1 MISNFGKAPP
11 AYPDQEYPPGFY
23 TEMLSKHA
31 HSAIQTYFKL
41 WKIKDKE
48 NYVYVFK
55 DEIQNFLA
63 VKKPK
68 FFDDLTDISNEG
80 LLNWKETKKE
90 SEDMGR
96 TLITIELVGWSDEY
110 NDY

>member
-1 MISNFGKAPP
+1 MINNFGKGAL
-11 AYPDQEYPPGFY
+11 AHPDLDYPPGFY

-48 NYVYVFK
+48 NYVYIFK
-55 DEIQNFLA
+55 DEIQKLLA

-80 LLNWKETKKE
+80 LLNWKEEKQET
-90 SEDMGR
+90 EDMLR
-96 TLITIELVGWSDEY
+96 TLIIIELTGWSDEMY
-110 NDY
+110 D